1 MPDRPLVPDWLA
13 NPDVVLVRDVA
24 TAVIRL
30 DGVENLDSFTLPYPA
45 EAQRALDATVLACLR
60 TAARPP
66 SGLPELIRWCRTR
79 PLGSWP
85 LDRIPERLFAAEDRL
100 IDAESGEPTQ
110 LCHELAVRGVGDST
124 GRQYD
129 RLVIHEAMRAC
140 RDASSPESYTAFR
153 RLLVTR
159 PVLTEAEWSEL
170 SNDLFLD
177 PVWFLIEEIYAPAPA
192 GCRKDGAY
200 LCCGRCLTLLTPL
213 AEGGWWC
220 ERDECRYRA
229 AAPHGRLLE
238 AADVGELRQLR
249 RPLRQFVTGPGR
261 AEVDLERTLRELGLA
276 VEMWPG
282 YDAYDLRITFPDSH
296 VWAVDV
302 KDWAHPGFLG
312 RAAEAVRPDPPYDEA
327 CWVVPRFRVQTRR
340 DYLDVFAQK
349 RPAHAAGLRLLTD
362 DQLIKAA
369 RARLCGER
377 GLDACIAP
385 PATPEN
391 GADHA

>member
-1 MPDRPLVPDWLA
+1 MLL
-13 NPDVVLVRDVA
+13 RDIA
-24 TAVIRL
+24 TAVVRL
-30 DGVENLDSFTLPYPA
+30 DGVGRLDAFTLPYPA
-45 EAQRALDATVLACLR
+45 EAQRALDALVLACLR
-60 TAARPP
+60 TEARPP
-66 SGLPELIRWCRTR
+66 AGLPELIRWSRTR

-85 LDRIPERLFAAEDRL
+85 LDRLPEGLFTTTDRL
-100 IDAESGEPTQ
+100 IDVDSGEPTQ
-110 LCHELAVRGVGDST
+110 LCHELAVKGLGYST

-153 RLLVTR
+153 RLLVMR
-159 PVLTEAEWSEL
+159 PVLTEAEWAEIST
-170 SNDLFLD
+170 DLYLD
-177 PVWFLIEEIYAPAPA
+177 PVRFLIEEIYAPAPVSY
-192 GCRKDGAY
+192 RKDGAC

-213 AEGGWWC
+213 ADGGWWC
-220 ERDECRYRA
+220 ERDQCRYQGTP
-229 AAPHGRLLE
+229 PHGRLLAVAE
-238 AADVGELRQLR
+238 AGEIRQLR

-261 AEVDLERTLRELGLA
+261 AEADLERELRSLGLA

-282 YDAYDLRITFPDSH
+282 YDAYDLRITFPDGH

-340 DYLDVFAQK
+340 DYLNQFVQE
-349 RPAHAAGLRLLTD
+349 RPAHAGGLRLLTD
-362 DQLIKAA
+362 DQLKKAA
-369 RARLCGER
+369 RARLRGEHGAEAR
-377 GLDACIAP
+377 ISPL
-385 PATPEN
+385 ATTGN